1 MLKAEGG
8 GVCFEGSKVNI
19 DGESSL
25 HSSWTSLGDFYN
37 NKKKLIIDEIPTDNK
52 MLFKMIIHQHW
63 LTYFL
68 ILRKHYVAI
77 PSKYFKKK

>member
-1 MLKAEGG
+1 MVLKAEGG

-37 NKKKLIIDEIPTDNK
+37 KKKFIFDKIPTDYK
-52 MLFKMIIHQHW
+52 MLFKM
-63 LTYFL
+63 
-68 ILRKHYVAI
+68 
-77 PSKYFKKK
+77 